1 MLKKCERRKK
11 EAEKRGT
18 GKKKIGRWAK
28 KRGETFH
35 NVPPFCLL
43 IGISF

>member
-11 EAEKRGT
+11 EAEKGGT
-18 GKKKIGRWAK
+18 GKKKNRATGK